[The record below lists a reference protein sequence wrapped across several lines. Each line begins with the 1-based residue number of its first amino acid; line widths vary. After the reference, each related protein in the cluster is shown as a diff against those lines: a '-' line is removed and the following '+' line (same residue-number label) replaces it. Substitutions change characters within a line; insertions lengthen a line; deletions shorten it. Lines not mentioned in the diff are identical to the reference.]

1 MVRPREFDRDEA
13 LDRAMRVFWSKGYS
27 AASTD
32 ELLAAMQIGRQS
44 LYNAFGD
51 KRKLYLEAL
60 DRYQQYSV
68 AAHIERLTRSSSAL
82 AGIKSLLLGVIPAD
96 AAERANGCMGVN
108 SAAEFGATD
117 ADVNAIR
124 AAGAKRL
131 REPLLARIGEA
142 QRNGEID
149 PHMDAED
156 VALFIGSTLQGI
168 QLNARAGMSPAALR
182 RIAKFALERL
192 VARS

>member
-27 AASTD
+27 ATSTED
-32 ELLAAMQIGRQS
+32 LLASMEIGRQS

-60 DRYQQYSV
+60 DHYQRHSI
-68 AAHIERLTRSSSAL
+68 AAHVERLTRGSSAL
-82 AGIKSLLLGVIPAD
+82 AGIRALLLGVIPAG
-96 AAERANGCMGVN
+96 AADRERGCMGVN

-117 ADVNAIR
+117 AELNALR
-124 AAGAKRL
+124 SAGGKL
-131 REPLLARIGEA
+131 LKPPLLARVEEA

-149 PHMDAED
+149 PRMNAGE
-156 VALFIGSTLQGI
+156 VALFVISTMQGI
-168 QLNARAGMSPAALR
+168 QLNARAGMPPAALR
-182 RIAKFALERL
+182 RLAKFAVDRL
-192 VARS
+192 VVRS

>member
-27 AASTD
+27 ATSTED
-32 ELLAAMQIGRQS
+32 LLAAMEIGRQS

-60 DRYQQYSV
+60 DRYQQQSV
-68 AAHIERLTRSSSAL
+68 SGHIERLMRGSSAL
-82 AGIKSLLLGVIPAD
+82 AGIKALLLGVI
-96 AAERANGCMGVN
+96 AENASERGNGCMGVN
-108 SAAEFGATD
+108 AVGEFGATD

-131 REPLLARIGEA
+131 KQKLLARIHEA
-142 QRNGEID
+142 QRDGEID
-149 PHMDAED
+149 PEMNDEE
-156 VALFIGSTLQGI
+156 VALYVGGTMQSM
-168 QLNARAGMSPAALR
+168 QLNARGGMTPAALR
-182 RIAKFALERL
+182 RLAKFAVERL
-192 VARS
+192 AVRS

>member
-1 MVRPREFDRDEA
+1 MPR
-13 LDRAMRVFWSKGYS
+13 
-27 AASTD
+27 ST
-32 ELLAAMQIGRQS
+32 QS
-44 LYNAFGD
+44 
-51 KRKLYLEAL
+51 
-60 DRYQQYSV
+60 
-68 AAHIERLTRSSSAL
+68 
-82 AGIKSLLLGVIPAD
+82 
-96 AAERANGCMGVN
+96 
-108 SAAEFGATD
+108 
-117 ADVNAIR
+117 